1 MVLHLRRATVKFIA
15 ESCDFSV
22 TIVER
27 ILYNEISLVT
37 EKVNTRSGTISDF
50 LKKLV
55 AMDET

>member
-1 MVLHLRRATVKFIA
+1 MVLHFRRATVKFIA
-15 ESCDFSV
+15 ESCDFSA

-27 ILYNEISLVT
+27 KLYNEISLVI
-37 EKVNTRSGTISDF
+37 EKFNIRSGTISDF

>member
-1 MVLHLRRATVKFIA
+1 VKFIA